1 MELGEYLFAVTQKII
16 GKAEEVFESSGI
28 PRTIQPVVMQGV
40 QAHFLQAAYDNSI
53 AVKLTQAK
61 QPEKQVYQKD
71 QEERTRSGEGLDS
84 LQESLEQDFGK
95 RGER

>member
-53 AVKLTQAK
+53 AVKLAQDK
-61 QPEKQVYQKD
+61 QPGKKD
-71 QEERTRSGEGLDS
+71 QEKRTRSGEGLDS

-95 RGER
+95 RGEQM

>member
-53 AVKLTQAK
+53 AVKLVQDK
-61 QPEKQVYQKD
+61 QMDQKD
-71 QEERTRSGEGLDS
+71 QEKRTRSGEGLDS